1 MMRMSQLF
9 IHTLREAPGE
19 AGTPGYQLLLRAGY
33 LRPLGPASFGWLPP
47 GARARQRVTELVCRA
62 LGALA
67 GQPLALPQLQ
77 PAETAGE
84 AISQDRLWLV
94 RDRNQRA
101 LALGASHATV
111 VLELARGMIQ
121 SYRQLPRLVYH
132 AWQPC
137 LEEVRAG
144 GGLLGDR
151 EPAVVDAYGLYADG
165 AQLAESYARL
175 QATLAG
181 VCAASQVPTL
191 SAIACLAE
199 NGAPLAHSLVWLNPL
214 GDQTLIHCPACGYA
228 ALQAVARVA
237 KTPPLPEAPQAR
249 QEIATPGCKTIAD
262 LAAFLNIPRERT
274 AKAMFMVAYI
284 EGEGDRPLIAMLR
297 GDCDLNEDKLK
308 RALHAKTV
316 GPATEGEIR
325 AMGAEPGY
333 GSPLGLGQVY
343 VVADELLAA
352 SPNLVVGAN
361 RPGYHT
367 LNVTCGYDYR
377 ADLVADLTL
386 ARAGDGCPE
395 CGSPLRAEPAL
406 ELASLVQ
413 AGDRPSRVVGASY
426 LDRAG
431 QPQPFQLGMYRFYSD
446 RLLAAV
452 AEIHRDEH
460 GLAWPAALAPYQVY
474 LMTLGKRSEA
484 VEAVAEHLYAELSA
498 AGLFTLYDD
507 RDERAGVKFN
517 DADLLGVPL
526 RVAVGERGLK
536 DNQVEVKPRR
546 AEQVELV
553 ALSELVA
560 YAQAH
565 LSTGEKT
572 G

>member
-1 MMRMSQLF
+1 MRMSQLF

-19 AGTPGYQLLLRAGY
+19 AGSPGYQLLLRAGY
-33 LRPLGPASFGWLPP
+33 LRALGPASFGWLPP
-47 GARARQRVTELVCRA
+47 GAQARQRVTERVCRA
-62 LGALA
+62 LEALA

-77 PAETAGE
+77 PVETVSE
-84 AISQDRLWLV
+84 AMDQERLWLV
-94 RDRNQRA
+94 RDRNQRS
-101 LALGASHATV
+101 LAIGASHAAA
-111 VLELARGMIQ
+111 VLDLARGLIQ
-121 SYRQLPRLVYH
+121 SYRQLPQLVYH

-144 GGLLGDR
+144 GGLLGNR
-151 EPAVVDAYGLYADG
+151 EPAVVDAYGLYAD
-165 AQLAESYARL
+165 AAELADGYARM
-175 QATLAG
+175 QAALAS

-191 SAIACLAE
+191 SAIARLAE
-199 NGAPLAHSLVWLNPL
+199 NGTPSAHSLLWLNPL

-228 ALQAVARVA
+228 ALQPVARAA
-237 KTPPLPEAPQAR
+237 KTPPPPEAPQAR
-249 QEIATPGCKTIAD
+249 QEIATPECKTIAD
-262 LAAFLNIPRERT
+262 LAAFLNIPRART

-297 GDCDLNEDKLK
+297 GDCDLNEEKLK
-308 RALHAKTV
+308 RALGARTV
-316 GPATEGEIR
+316 GPATEAEIR

-333 GSPLGLGQVY
+333 GSPLGLDRAY

-367 LNVTCGYDYR
+367 LNVTCGHDYR

-395 CGSPLRAEPAL
+395 CGSPLQAEPAL
-406 ELASLVQ
+406 ELASLAQV
-413 AGDRPSRVVGASY
+413 GDALSRAVGASY

-431 QPQPFQLGMYRFYSD
+431 QPRPLHLGVYRFYSD
-446 RLLAAV
+446 RLLAAA
-452 AEIHRDEH
+452 AELHRDEH
-460 GLAWPAALAPYQVY
+460 GLAWPAELAPYQVY
-474 LMTLGKRSEA
+474 LMTLGKRNEA
-484 VEAVAEHLYAELSA
+484 VEAVADRLYAELRA
-498 AGLFTLYDD
+498 AGLATLYDD

-517 DADLLGVPL
+517 DADLLGAPL

-546 AEQVELV
+546 GEQVELV

-560 YAQAH
+560 YARAF
-565 LSTGEKT
+565 LSAGERTG
-572 G
+572 